1 VDYQV
6 PIGAEPGLLYFTVSD
21 ASNANLADFRQVL
34 SATPRN
40 PGQVLT
46 TVNSLH
52 PNTRAYVRVW
62 RTDPAFQLEG
72 ADLPG
77 PPASVALILAGQQ
90 TSFGGITQTRN
101 SKIADME
108 VDAGDMVV
116 TGNKTVQ
123 VEVKE

>member
-1 VDYQV
+1 
-6 PIGAEPGLLYFTVSD
+6 
-21 ASNANLADFRQVL
+21 
-34 SATPRN
+34 
-40 PGQVLT
+40 
-46 TVNSLH
+46 
-52 PNTRAYVRVW
+52 
-62 RTDPAFQLEG
+62 
-72 ADLPG
+72 
-77 PPASVALILAGQQ
+77 VALILAGQQ